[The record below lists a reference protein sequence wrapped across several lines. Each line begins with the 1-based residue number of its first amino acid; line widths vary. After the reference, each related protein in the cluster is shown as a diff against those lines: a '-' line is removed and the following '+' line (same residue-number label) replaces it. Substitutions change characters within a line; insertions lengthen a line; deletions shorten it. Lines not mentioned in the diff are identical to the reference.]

1 MQNNFENTA
10 EPVFVCTCGN
20 MYKHFFNYKAHML
33 KYKCNS
39 SGAISPVT
47 PLNSAP
53 NTPTPALQITNI
65 NLPNLQQQDP
75 ETTQISNAING
86 HEHIAYKSTHPNQN
100 SKTPCLFCNKL
111 YSKHNL
117 QVHKS
122 KCKHKYKDCWQYKL
136 LIRAGITNI
145 PETYIQVVELFNK
158 LNEDNPQLFNNL
170 PPILTQVDDIASEL
184 PRNGRPRKQRQQKQS
199 QTVIEQHI
207 GQQHIGQQIEQQI
220 NTTNNNNTTN
230 NITNNNQQNI
240 NIFLNPVCNESIDH
254 ITEEKQI
261 FIILQRLHSYKAY
274 IDCLYEK
281 PANHNICYLDRK
293 CKKVKYLDKQYGI
306 NDGSAQNV
314 IGDIAMAHLGQIDS
328 FIEKHKNKIPAHRKP
343 DLIFLESLLLNEHN
357 NQVVISQL
365 SDKVAVLSGS
375 SKILLNKYQKQRAID
390 YINSLPEP
398 EPDDI

>member
-1 MQNNFENTA
+1 MPHKEHKCACGKEFTAFRYFKDHILNQKCRSNTG
-10 EPVFVCTCGN
+10 E
-20 MYKHFFNYKAHML
+20 
-33 KYKCNS
+33 
-39 SGAISPVT
+39 IPVT
-47 PLNSAP
+47 PVNSVP
-53 NTPTPALQITNI
+53 NTPTSSLQNPNMNQPNI
-65 NLPNLQQQDP
+65 QHRDP
-75 ETTQISNAING
+75 ETTQVNNATEAHKNV
-86 HEHIAYKSTHPNQN
+86 AYKSTHPNQN
-100 SKTPCLFCNKL
+100 PKSPCIFCNKL

-145 PETYIQVVELFNK
+145 PETYIEVVELFNK
-158 LNEDNPQLFNNL
+158 LNEENPQLFTNL
-170 PPILTQVDDIASEL
+170 PPVLTQVDDITSEL
-184 PRNGRPRKQRQQKQS
+184 PRNGRPRKQRQQQQP
-199 QTVIEQHI
+199 QTVIEQHIGQNI

-254 ITEEKQI
+254 ISEEKQI
-261 FIILQRLHSYKAY
+261 FIILQRLHAYKAY

-281 PANHNICYLDRK
+281 PANHNICYSDRK
-293 CKKVKYLDKQYGI
+293 CKKVKYLDKQHGI

-328 FIEKHKNKIPAHRKP
+328 FIEKHKKNIPAHRKP
-343 DLIFLESLLLNEHN
+343 DLNFLESLLLNEHN
-357 NQVVISQL
+357 NKVVIGQL
-365 SDKVAVLSGS
+365 SDKVAMLSSS
-375 SKILLNKYQKQRAID
+375 SKILLDKYQKQRAID

-398 EPDDI
+398 DDA